1 MFPTSGMGYE
11 EWMGRIIFA
20 DNLPSAIKVISIKIQ
35 PVTSTANII
44 SPNHN

>member
-35 PVTSTANII
+35 PII
-44 SPNHN
+44 SAADIVSPDHN